1 MALTAVSTRLKRS
14 SHLDLGLPFGSP
26 LTPNAYV
33 RSTGGRFAR
42 RAILVCAQM
51 FDESMLP
58 DVTLGE
64 DEPAMAKVL
73 LVVSILGA
81 MALLILY
88 GVLFPGSDIPALGD
102 VVSLLSGL
110 ANSGIWIFL
119 IGILVGFGM
128 IFANVLGGALED

>member
-1 MALTAVSTRLKRS
+1 MS
-14 SHLDLGLPFGSP
+14 LDSLRKSFV
-26 LTPNAYV
+26 TPNAYV
-33 RSTGGRFAR
+33 RSTDGRFAR

-102 VVSLLSGL
+102 VVSLLGGL

>member
-1 MALTAVSTRLKRS
+1 MS
-14 SHLDLGLPFGSP
+14 LDSLRKSFV
-26 LTPNAYV
+26 TPNAYV
-33 RSTGGRFAR
+33 RSSGGRFAR

-102 VVSLLSGL
+102 VVSLLDGL

>member
-1 MALTAVSTRLKRS
+1 MCALPVAV
-14 SHLDLGLPFGSP
+14 LPVGQFWC
-26 LTPNAYV
+26 V
-33 RSTGGRFAR
+33 R
-42 RAILVCAQM
+42 M

-64 DEPAMAKVL
+64 DEPAMARVL
-73 LVVSILGA
+73 LVVIILGA

-88 GVLFPGSDIPALGD
+88 GVLFPGSEIPALGD
-102 VVSLLSGL
+102 VVSLLGGL

-119 IGILVGFGM
+119 IGIIIGFAM

>member
-1 MALTAVSTRLKRS
+1 M
-14 SHLDLGLPFGSP
+14 
-26 LTPNAYV
+26 TPNAYV

-102 VVSLLSGL
+102 VVSLRWFGQQRNLDFL
-110 ANSGIWIFL
+110 DWNPCWIWYDFRQC
-119 IGILVGFGM
+119 
-128 IFANVLGGALED
+128 AWRSA

>member
-1 MALTAVSTRLKRS
+1 M
-14 SHLDLGLPFGSP
+14 
-26 LTPNAYV
+26 
-33 RSTGGRFAR
+33 
-42 RAILVCAQM
+42 CAQM

-88 GVLFPGSDIPALGD
+88 GVLFPGSDIRPGRCG
-102 VVSLLSGL
+102 SLLSGL
-110 ANSGIWIFL
+110 ANSGI
-119 IGILVGFGM
+119 
-128 IFANVLGGALED
+128 

>member
-1 MALTAVSTRLKRS
+1 
-14 SHLDLGLPFGSP
+14 
-26 LTPNAYV
+26 
-33 RSTGGRFAR
+33 
-42 RAILVCAQM
+42 M

-88 GVLFPGSDIPALGD
+88 GVLFPGSDIPALGTWYRFS
-102 VVSLLSGL
+102 VVWPTAESGF
-110 ANSGIWIFL
+110 S
-119 IGILVGFGM
+119 
-128 IFANVLGGALED
+128 

>member
-1 MALTAVSTRLKRS
+1 MNQDSII
-14 SHLDLGLPFGSP
+14 GSP
-26 LTPNAYV
+26 VSPNAYV
-33 RSTGGRFAR
+33 YSTGGRFAR

-73 LVVSILGA
+73 LVVIILGA

-88 GVLFPGSDIPALGD
+88 GVLFPGSEIPALGD